1 MANKA
6 GLAFE
11 QICSSISHINERNML
26 IATASEQQAHVSRDV
41 DRSLVA
47 IKDLA
52 VQTSAGAN
60 QTNAAS
66 QELAGMA
73 SRLMDMV
80 RRFRV

>member
-6 GLAFE
+6 GQAFE
-11 QICSSISHINERNML
+11 QICHSVSHINERNLL
-26 IATASEQQAHVSRDV
+26 IATASEEQAHVARDV

-73 SRLMDMV
+73 ARLMDMV
-80 RRFRV
+80 KRFKV

>member
-6 GLAFE
+6 GDAFE
-11 QICSSISHINERNML
+11 QICQSISHINERNLL
-26 IATASEQQAHVSRDV
+26 IATASEQQAHVARDV

-66 QELAGMA
+66 QELASMA
-73 SRLMDMV
+73 SHLMDMV
-80 RRFRV
+80 KKFRL